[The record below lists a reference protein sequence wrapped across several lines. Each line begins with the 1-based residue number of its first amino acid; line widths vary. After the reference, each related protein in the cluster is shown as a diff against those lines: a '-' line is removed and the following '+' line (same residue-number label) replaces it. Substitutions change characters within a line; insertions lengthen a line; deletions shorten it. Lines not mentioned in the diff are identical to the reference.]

1 MRIGRD
7 RNCDVVLEHDRVSRR
22 HTELRKS
29 ASGGTTIV
37 DLSSNGTFVRKHS
50 EWVRIGGSIDIT
62 TPVTIRIA
70 HSVRIEEFVTAPAVE
85 EPAEQTWEQSVM
97 IPVASLGQRTEAI
110 LVFDLCESALIA
122 SKNDHL
128 AYHMKQRLTQIADP
142 ILGQYGRRFF
152 KSTGDGFLAT
162 FEDPTKAL
170 QAAVKI
176 EDHFQ
181 LRNERTSNE
190 PIHYRIALHFGD
202 VWAISAGGDDVH
214 GNDANITFRI
224 EGVEVPAFDAVEA
237 RFPKRDRI
245 LCSGRFH
252 KVAGENKLGLPTSF
266 VHCGAATLRGII
278 NPVEI
283 YWMKTQYSREDI
295 DLTLAIGSVPRR
307 Q

>member
-1 MRIGRD
+1 
-7 RNCDVVLEHDRVSRR
+7 
-22 HTELRKS
+22 
-29 ASGGTTIV
+29 
-37 DLSSNGTFVRKHS
+37 
-50 EWVRIGGSIDIT
+50 
-62 TPVTIRIA
+62 
-70 HSVRIEEFVTAPAVE
+70 
-85 EPAEQTWEQSVM
+85 M
-97 IPVASLGQRTEAI
+97 IPVTSLGQRTEAI

-122 SKNDHL
+122 SKDDHL
-128 AYHMKQRLTQIADP
+128 AYHMKQRLTQIAEP

-176 EDHFQ
+176 EDHLQ

-202 VWAISAGGDDVH
+202 VWAISTGGGDVH
-214 GNDANITFRI
+214 GNGVNITFRI
-224 EGVEVPAFDAVEA
+224 EGAQVPAFDAVEA